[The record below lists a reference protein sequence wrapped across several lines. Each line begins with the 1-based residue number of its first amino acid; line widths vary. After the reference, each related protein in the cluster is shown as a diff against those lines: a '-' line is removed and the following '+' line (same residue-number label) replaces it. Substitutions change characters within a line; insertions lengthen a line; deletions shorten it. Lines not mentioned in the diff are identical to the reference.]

1 MEDKKD
7 YLTGWSIPEEQRQKL
22 NRFIE
27 LILDRNG
34 QSIVVIDLRPMRTGL
49 ADFFI
54 IAEGFTEDHLEAIAL
69 HMENFMDP
77 LHEEG
82 LRSKWVALDY
92 FDIIVHLMTPDYR
105 KHYDLEGLWAGA
117 PQKKVEME
125 EAG

>member
-7 YLTGWSIPEEQRQKL
+7 YLKGWTIPGHQREKL
-22 NRFIE
+22 ERFID
-27 LILDRNG
+27 LIMEKNG
-34 QSIVVIDLRPMRTGL
+34 LEIVVVDLRPMKTGL

-54 IAEGFTEDHLEAIAL
+54 IAGGYTEDHLEAIAL
-69 HMENFMDP
+69 HIEESMEP

-92 FDIIVHLMTPDYR
+92 FDIIIHLMTPDYR

-117 PQKKVEME
+117 PQKKVESDGAE
-125 EAG
+125 